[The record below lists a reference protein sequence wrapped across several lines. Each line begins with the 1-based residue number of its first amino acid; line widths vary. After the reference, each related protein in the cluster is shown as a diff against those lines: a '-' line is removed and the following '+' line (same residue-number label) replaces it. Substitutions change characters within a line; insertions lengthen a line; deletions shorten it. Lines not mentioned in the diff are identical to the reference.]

1 MTRWLPNP
9 ALTAL
14 LLAMWLLLS
23 QSLSPGQILL
33 GAIAALLAARGLAAL
48 RPEPIR
54 LMAIRPAI
62 RLAGLVLADILRS
75 NLAVARIVLFGKRKT
90 VSGFV
95 RIPLDMTNIHGLTA
109 LACIITATPGT
120 LWVRFDRATGWLMI
134 HVLDLVD
141 EDDWVRLIK
150 DRYERLLLE
159 IFGP

>member
-9 ALTAL
+9 VLTAA

-23 QSLSPGQILL
+23 QSLSPGQVLL
-33 GAIAALLAARGLAAL
+33 GAIAALLAALGLAAL

-54 LMAIRPAI
+54 VLAIRPAI

-75 NLAVARIVLFGKRKT
+75 NLAVGRIVLFRKRET

-95 RIPLDMTNIHGLTA
+95 RIPLDMTNIHGLTV

-120 LWVRFDRATGWLMI
+120 MWVRFDRATGALMI

-141 EDDWVRLIK
+141 EESWVRLIK
-150 DRYERLLLE
+150 DRYECLLQE